1 MRTGTSSRPTTAS
14 RRRSTRRCVPVAAET
29 LELFRGTTQLLT
41 VPRLLGQGQHRID
54 YRHVIWS
61 LVRKPGAFANYRYR
75 DDLFP
80 SLTFRRAYDALVA
93 AQVPRAAR
101 DYVRLLHLAAGTSEA
116 DVETALE
123 LLLEQGTAPAF

>member
-75 DDLFP
+75 DELFP

-93 AQVPRAAR
+93 ARPARADREYVRVLHPAAR
-101 DYVRLLHLAAGTSEA
+101 TPQSEGGT
-116 DVETALE
+116 
-123 LLLEQGTAPAF
+123 GPP